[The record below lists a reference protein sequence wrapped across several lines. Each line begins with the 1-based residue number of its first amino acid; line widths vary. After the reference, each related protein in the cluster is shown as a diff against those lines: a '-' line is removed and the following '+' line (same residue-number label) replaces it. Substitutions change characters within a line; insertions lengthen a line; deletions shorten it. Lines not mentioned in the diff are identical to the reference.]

1 MRAFFWS
8 RMSENHKVRVKQ
20 NSEKSGYLVLSQ
32 MKTRH
37 ANNKDLIN
45 HAYQRGVVNR
55 ALDLANAYRINEISF
70 EPGDVIVDCGA
81 NLGDLM
87 LYFNYIEVDIEYIAF
102 EPSKNEFACLQ
113 KNSYPA
119 TCYNLGLW
127 HTNKTMEFYQ
137 SSANGDSS
145 FIPILEIDDAYK
157 INVVR
162 LDETIAADIKLLKL
176 EAEGAEPEVIMGC
189 ENLLER
195 IEYIAADLGPERG
208 LRGENTVPFVVN
220 YLLLRNFEVLQFN
233 EDRCLFLFQNT
244 KLREAKES
252 DNANTVFGF

>member
-20 NSEKSGYLVLSQ
+20 NSGKSGYLVLSQ

-102 EPSKNEFACLQ
+102 EPSKSEFSCLQ
-113 KNSYPA
+113 KNSYPSV
-119 TCYNLGLW
+119 CYNLGLW
-127 HTNKTMEFYQ
+127 NSNATLEFFQ

-145 FIPILEIDDAYK
+145 FMPIFKSELKYEID
-157 INVVR
+157 VVR
-162 LDETIAADIKLLKL
+162 LDEIYFGHIKLLKL
-176 EAEGAEPEVIMGC
+176 EAEGSEPEVIMGC
-189 ENLLER
+189 EKILEN
-195 IEYIAADLGPERG
+195 IDYIAADLGPERG
-208 LRGENTVPFVVN
+208 LEGGNTVPFVVN
-220 YLLLRNFEVLQFN
+220 YLLARNFEILEFSENRCSVLFVN
-233 EDRCLFLFQNT
+233 KEIKVKD
-244 KLREAKES
+244 KLSVASNS
-252 DNANTVFGF
+252 D